1 MLPVQPGKRNN
12 MATAPITIASIQV
25 AEIITEGDPNT
36 RDVLTRKWTTG
47 FYKRP
52 VSGPVQTRTLGIIGD
67 SVADTKNHGGIDKAI
82 LCYAN
87 AHYRDW
93 LTEHPQLP
101 MSPGALGENLTL
113 EGADESSVCIGDRFR
128 AGTCELEISQPRQPC
143 WKIAR
148 RWGVKTL
155 TKEVAQTGRT
165 GWYVRV
171 IQEGT
176 LQNGDSLE
184 LLDRPHRDWTVA
196 RANDVLFGREVDRMA
211 VIELMKLDKLADA
224 WKKSI
229 A

>member
-1 MLPVQPGKRNN
+1 
-12 MATAPITIASIQV
+12 MATASLTIASIQI
-25 AEIITEGDPNT
+25 AKMITEGDPNT

-52 VSGPVQTRTLGIIGD
+52 VTGPVEVRTLGIIGD
-67 SVADTKNHGGIDKAI
+67 AVADKQNHGGVDKAI

-87 AHYRDW
+87 SHYHDW
-93 LTEHPQLP
+93 SIEHPQLQ
-101 MSPGALGENLTL
+101 MSAGALGENITL
-113 EGADESSVCIGDRFR
+113 DGADESSVCIGDRYR
-128 AGTCELEISQPRQPC
+128 VGSCELEISQPRQPC

-171 IQEGT
+171 VQEGT
-176 LQNGDSLE
+176 LRSGDTMQR
-184 LLDRPHRDWTVA
+184 LDRPHPDWTVA

-211 VIELMKLDKLADA
+211 VIELMRIDKLADA